1 MESIT
6 GKYFEAMLL
15 LALDV
20 CFEFIEFFSSIVFL
34 FLISIVLCSLCSMV
48 NVYVDLIRVFFS
60 LC

>member
-1 MESIT
+1 
-6 GKYFEAMLL
+6 MLL